1 MEILQYLLTGAT
13 LGLVAGISP
22 GPILAL
28 VIRESLQN
36 GRKAGMKVAT
46 VPLFS
51 DLPIVL
57 LTILILTRLTEYNT
71 ILGIISF
78 LGAGFILLLAY
89 ESIMVKPI
97 QADIKAPKFTTFWKG
112 VFANLL
118 SPHPYLY
125 WLLVTGYWLLVTG
138 YWLLVTGYWLL
149 ERQTL
154 KLVKLFFP
162 FDPKECIYTNKT
174 NYIMLHKDSKV
185 WKEAML
191 LAAQIYEFVK
201 KLPDS
206 ERYGLISQMQRAAV
220 SVPSNIAEGAGRGSK
235 KEYIRFLRI
244 SLSSL
249 NEIETQYYLCLLV
262 TKVEEEFKIEKKMDY
277 LGRLLSN
284 TIESLSK

>member
-1 MEILQYLLTGAT
+1 MGILQYILTGAT

-97 QADIKAPKFTTFWKG
+97 QGQIKAPKFTTFWKG

-118 SPHPYLY
+118 SPHPYLF
-125 WLLVTGYWLLVTG
+125 WLLVGSPMAIKAWGV
-138 YWLLVTGYWLL
+138 
-149 ERQTL
+149 E
-154 KLVKLFFP
+154 P
-162 FDPKECIYTNKT
+162 
-174 NYIMLHKDSKV
+174 
-185 WKEAML
+185 
-191 LAAQIYEFVK
+191 LAAILFVAAFYICIVGA
-201 KLPDS
+201 KLIIAW
-206 ERYGLISQMQRAAV
+206 ISDRSKNILGTKGYLWVIRILGAILVVLAV
-220 SVPSNIAEGAGRGSK
+220 YLVIDGVQ
-235 KEYIRFLRI
+235 FL
-244 SLSSL
+244 
-249 NEIETQYYLCLLV
+249 TG
-262 TKVEEEFKIEKKMDY
+262 D
-277 LGRLLSN
+277 
-284 TIESLSK
+284 

>member
-1 MEILQYLLTGAT
+1 MNLLQYILSGAT

-51 DLPIVL
+51 DLPVVF

-97 QADIKAPKFTTFWKG
+97 QGEIKAPKFTTFWKG

-118 SPHPYLY
+118 SPHPYLF
-125 WLLVTGYWLLVTG
+125 WLLVGSPMAIKAWGVEPLAAILFVAAFYICIVG
-138 YWLLVTGYWLL
+138 A
-149 ERQTL
+149 
-154 KLVKLFFP
+154 KLVVAWISDRSRNILGTKGYLWV
-162 FDPKECIYTNKT
+162 IR
-174 NYIMLHKDSKV
+174 IL
-185 WKEAML
+185 
-191 LAAQIYEFVK
+191 
-201 KLPDS
+201 
-206 ERYGLISQMQRAAV
+206 GLILVVLAL
-220 SVPSNIAEGAGRGSK
+220 
-235 KEYIRFLRI
+235 YLIRDGI
-244 SLSSL
+244 SFIG
-249 NEIETQYYLCLLV
+249 N
-262 TKVEEEFKIEKKMDY
+262 
-277 LGRLLSN
+277 
-284 TIESLSK
+284 

>member
-1 MEILQYLLTGAT
+1 METLQYILTGAT

-97 QADIKAPKFTTFWKG
+97 QGELKPPKFTTFWKG

-118 SPHPYLY
+118 SPHPYLF
-125 WLLVTGYWLLVTG
+125 WLLVGSPMAIKAWNIEPLAAILFVAAFYVCIVG
-138 YWLLVTGYWLL
+138 A
-149 ERQTL
+149 
-154 KLVKLFFP
+154 KLVVAWIS
-162 FDPKECIYTNKT
+162 DRS
-174 NYIMLHKDSKV
+174 KDILGTRGYLWV
-185 WKEAML
+185 IRILGAIL
-191 LAAQIYEFVK
+191 VVLAVILVM
-201 KLPDS
+201 D
-206 ERYGLISQMQRAAV
+206 GID
-220 SVPSNIAEGAGRGSK
+220 
-235 KEYIRFLRI
+235 FL
-244 SLSSL
+244 
-249 NEIETQYYLCLLV
+249 T
-262 TKVEEEFKIEKKMDY
+262 
-277 LGRLLSN
+277 
-284 TIESLSK
+284 